1 MEFHAACAEVVEH
14 RNRVAQAAA
23 QPVEFP
29 HDRRVTGPER
39 LQATREGRRF
49 TLALDNP
56 LSSKMLKHR
65 ARLGAASLQRGRL
78 VVGAGARVAVFHA
91 LLKNRWLVEEAA

>member
-1 MEFHAACAEVVEH
+1 
-14 RNRVAQAAA
+14 
-23 QPVEFP
+23 
-29 HDRRVTGPER
+29 
-39 LQATREGRRF
+39 
-49 TLALDNP
+49 
-56 LSSKMLKHR
+56 MLKHR